1 MRIMETER
9 DLITGAPLPDRED
22 EPIRQAAERLLLDL
36 GYAPADITVEA
47 TRQAQGPEG
56 PVDVRADLLVASAG
70 RPALLLRCVRG
81 SLVSRERESV
91 AAARLIADPW
101 VPLALVY
108 NGADAEML
116 DVASGKVTATGLSAM
131 PGPEGLAG
139 MLAAIPPHSPG
150 PAEVAKAARVYAA
163 FSFLQCPSH
172 CTV

>member
-36 GYAPADITVEA
+36 GYAPADIVVEA
-47 TRQAQGPEG
+47 TRDVQAPEG
-56 PVDVRADLLVASAG
+56 CLCVRADLLVTSAG
-70 RPALLLRCVRG
+70 RPALLMRCVRG

-101 VPLALVY
+101 APLALVY

-116 DVASGKVTATGLSAM
+116 DVASGKVTATGVAAL
-131 PGPEGLAG
+131 PGPAGLAER
-139 MLAAIPPHSPG
+139 LAALPPHSPG
-150 PAEVAKAARVYAA
+150 PAEIAKAARVYSA
-163 FSFLQCPSH
+163 FSFIQCPSH